1 MQILFTT
8 TSQHSCGTAHS
19 TRQQGMRTSS
29 TAVVKLS
36 IVTCAMSGV
45 PNLLC
50 TISPCSV
57 TRSPA
62 CMHAHRSVR
71 S

>member
-1 MQILFTT
+1 MMSRHDSLRGGLGG
-8 TSQHSCGTAHS
+8 HRLA
-19 TRQQGMRTSS
+19 SS
-29 TAVVKLS
+29 TAVVNDS

-57 TRSPA
+57 TRSPPCA
-62 CMHAHRSVR
+62 PRRIAE
-71 S
+71 